1 MAEQEAAGVLGL
13 AQKAGHAASGD
24 AAVREAVEKKEAV
37 LLVIATDVSPNTE
50 KELVHL
56 AEKANIPVIRMLTR
70 EALGRCL
77 GRAPRA
83 AAAITDKGLAALLTK
98 KMSIE

>member
-13 AQKAGHAASGD
+13 AQKAGHTASGD

-70 EALGRCL
+70 EALVRCL